1 MTGRKGGRTWERP
14 ILGIWMFSVE
24 FRSGHQC
31 DTPGNLCLGMAT
43 LRMKSGADLA
53 VERIVKLGRAQA
65 AVAAGFT
72 TQEREWAAHP
82 GPTVGSW
89 GSRGLKVEGS
99 GGQSFGGWTQK
110 EGAAGTRS
118 LQCLKRTHPAGHCY
132 CSTISFLHLLVP
144 RLSSAGTGQP

>member
-65 AVAAGFT
+65 ASLVD
-72 TQEREWAAHP
+72 RLVS
-82 GPTVGSW
+82 GPHRVW
-89 GSRGLKVEGS
+89 GNLCIL
-99 GGQSFGGWTQK
+99 
-110 EGAAGTRS
+110 GT
-118 LQCLKRTHPAGHCY
+118 LFQ
-132 CSTISFLHLLVP
+132 
-144 RLSSAGTGQP
+144 